1 MSELNINTSPASV
14 IRRRETQ
21 KMNSNKKQ
29 SIIWNFWIYM
39 FLILG
44 AMLMIIP
51 LIWMFFSSLKSPGQF
66 LTTQLSLKMPEH
78 PHWENYYRR
87 VWQMEPALQRGVL
100 NSLIISFSTIIVGTF
115 VSSLAAFSYAKLRFP
130 GKQKLFLAELAT
142 MMIPFAIIMIPQFI
156 IYARIGWLNTWCPL
170 IIPGMLGNVSM
181 IFFLRQYMSG
191 IPTSLIESAR
201 IDGAGYF
208 FIFLKI
214 IFPNAKPAIAAQ
226 AILWFMGAWNDYFAP
241 SIYLNNPNKLT
252 VQVMISQLNAMYAIQ
267 TDYPL
272 LLTASVLALLPCLI
286 MFMVFQKQIIAS
298 VAMTGLK

>member
-1 MSELNINTSPASV
+1 ME
-14 IRRRETQ
+14 
-21 KMNSNKKQ
+21 NSNKKMKSNKQQ
-29 SIIWNFWIYM
+29 SMILNFWVYL
-39 FLILG
+39 FLIIG
-44 AMLMIIP
+44 AVVMIIP

-66 LTTQLSLKMPEH
+66 LTTQLSLKMPEN
-78 PHWENYYRR
+78 PHWENYFKR

-115 VSSLAAFSYAKLRFP
+115 VSSLAAFSYSKLRFP

-156 IYARIGWLNTWCPL
+156 IYARIGWLNTWLPL
-170 IIPGMLGNVSM
+170 IVPGMLGNVAM

-201 IDGAGYF
+201 IDGANYLYI
-208 FIFLKI
+208 FIKVIL
-214 IFPNAKPAIAAQ
+214 PNAKPAIAAQ

-241 SIYLNNPNKLT
+241 SIYLNEPKKLT